1 MDRDSIISQLETI
14 DAANQAFHEAHVASL
29 PEEVK
34 ATLVKVVNQGL
45 DARLDDVLAVME
57 YYFREGY
64 TLKASRD
71 REVFKAMSHEESLFD
86 GRKLDS
92 YDLLAID
99 IWDIIEDAG
108 LEDRID
114 GDQIAHQIFST
125 HMWMCA
131 A

>member
-14 DAANQAFHEAHVASL
+14 DAANQAFHEAHLASL

-34 ATLVKVVNQGL
+34 ATLVKVVDQGL
-45 DARLDDVLAVME
+45 DAKLGDVITVMDH
-57 YYFREGY
+57 YFREGY

-71 REVFKAMSHEESLFD
+71 PERFKAMSNEESLFD
-86 GRKLDS
+86 GRKWDS
-92 YDLLAID
+92 YDLLIID
-99 IWDIIEDAG
+99 IWDIIEEAG
-108 LEDRID
+108 LEDERD

-125 HMWMCA
+125 HIWMCA